1 MSRTNLIS
9 DFDENLEKVL
19 NTNFSEED
27 ILAEYIY
34 EEKIKVESEEYYK
47 KLGIY
52 QTSGF
57 YTIIL
62 HFFLDINKI
71 NYYNI

>member
-34 EEKIKVESEEYYK
+34 E
-47 KLGIY
+47 L
-52 QTSGF
+52 
-57 YTIIL
+57 
-62 HFFLDINKI
+62 
-71 NYYNI
+71 